1 MKIAVLKERRD
12 GEKRVA
18 ASPDSVAKY
27 IQLGCSVTVETGA
40 GDAAS
45 ILDDAFKEAGA
56 TIAKTPADTVKGADL
71 VLKIARPMDSEIKL
85 FSKGQALACHAYALT
100 EGATVKALNDQG
112 VTLFAM
118 ELVPRITRAQSMD
131 ILSSQ
136 ANMSG
141 YKAVLD
147 ALEHYGRAMPMMS
160 TAAGRVNPANVF
172 IMGVGV
178 AGLQAIATAKRLG
191 AIVHATDVRP
201 ATKEQVESLGG
212 KFLAVENE
220 EFQQAQSDGGYA
232 KEMSDDYKR
241 QQAELIA
248 EKIQK
253 MDIVITT
260 ALIPGRPAP
269 VLVTEEHV
277 KSMKPGS
284 VIVDL
289 AVEAGGNCPLSEYG
303 KVVTKH
309 DVTLVGHANVP
320 SRLAET
326 TSQLFARNLLNFL
339 TPMIDKDTGKMKIDR
354 EDAVIQGTLVCI
366 DGEVVQDR
374 VKDALGAGSSK
385 KATPKKAA
393 AKKATKKA
401 GPKKA
406 GAKKAAAKKAP
417 AEKQEAATSAAPA
430 PTSGP
435 AATPA
440 NDSAGTD
447 GKEG

>member
-1 MKIAVLKERRD
+1 MKIAVLKERRA

-18 ASPDSVAKY
+18 ASPDSIAKF
-27 IQLGCSVTVETGA
+27 IQLNCTVTVESGA
-40 GDAAS
+40 GESAS
-45 ILDDAFKEAGA
+45 ISDDAYKAAGA
-56 TIAKTPADTVKGADL
+56 QIAKSPADTVKGADL
-71 VLKIARPMDSEIKL
+71 VLKIARPTDEEIKL

-100 EGATVKALNDQG
+100 EGAMVQKLAAQG

-136 ANMSG
+136 ANMAG

-147 ALEHYGRAMPMMS
+147 ALQYYGRALPMMS

-172 IMGVGV
+172 VMGVGV

-191 AIVHATDVRP
+191 AIVWATDVRP
-201 ATKEQVESLGG
+201 DTKEQVESLGG

-220 EFQQAQSDGGYA
+220 EFQQAQTEGGYA
-232 KEMSDDYKR
+232 KEMSADYKR

-248 EKIQK
+248 EKIK
-253 MDIVITT
+253 TMDIVITT

-269 VLVTEEHV
+269 VLVTEDHV
-277 KSMKPGS
+277 KSMKPGA

-289 AVEAGGNCPLSEYG
+289 AVETGGNCPLSEYG

-309 DVTLVGHANVP
+309 GVTLVGHDNVP

-339 TPMIDKDTGKMKIDR
+339 TPMIDKDSGALKIDL
-354 EDAVIQGTLVCI
+354 EDTVVKGTLVCRG
-366 DGEVVQDR
+366 GEIVHDR
-374 VKDALGAGSSK
+374 VKETAGSATAQKAAPAK
-385 KATPKKAA
+385 KKSGAKKSAKKSAAKKSAAKKSAA
-393 AKKATKKA
+393 AK
-401 GPKKA
+401 
-406 GAKKAAAKKAP
+406 P
-417 AEKQEAATSAAPA
+417 AEAPA
-430 PTSGP
+430 PAPDDTKAADSG
-435 AATPA
+435 
-440 NDSAGTD
+440 DEK
-447 GKEG
+447 KEG

>member
-1 MKIAVLKERRD
+1 MKIAVLKERR
-12 GEKRVA
+12 ENEHRVA

-27 IQLGCSVTVETGA
+27 VQLNCTVTVESGA
-40 GDAAS
+40 GDGAS
-45 ILDDAFKEAGA
+45 ISDEAFKEAGA
-56 TIAKTPADTVKGADL
+56 TIAKTAADAVKGADL
-71 VLKIARPMDSEIKL
+71 VLKVARPTDAEIAL

-100 EGATVKALNDQG
+100 EADMVGKLAAKG

-136 ANMSG
+136 ANMAG
-141 YKAVLD
+141 YKSVLD
-147 ALEHYGRAMPMMS
+147 ALEHYGRALPMMS

-172 IMGVGV
+172 VMGVGV

-191 AIVHATDVRP
+191 AIVWATDVRP

-220 EFQQAQSDGGYA
+220 EFEQAQTDGGYA
-232 KEMSDDYKR
+232 KEMSEDYKR

-248 EKIQK
+248 DKIK
-253 MDIVITT
+253 TMDVVITT

-269 VLVTEEHV
+269 VLVTEDHV

-289 AVEAGGNCPLSEYG
+289 AVETGGNCPLSEYG
-303 KVVTKH
+303 KVVQKH
-309 DVTLVGHANVP
+309 GVTLVGHANVP

-339 TPMIDKDTGKMKIDR
+339 TPMIDKETGALTIDR
-354 EDAVIQGTLVCI
+354 EDAVVEGTLVTQ
-366 DGEVVQDR
+366 DGAIVHER
-374 VKDALGAGSSK
+374 VKDAVPA
-385 KATPKKAA
+385 PKKAPA
-393 AKKATKKA
+393 KKKTGAKKA
-401 GPKKA
+401 
-406 GAKKAAAKKAP
+406 AKKAAAKKGAAAKP
-417 AEKQEAATSAAPA
+417 AAAPA
-430 PTSGP
+430 QS
-435 AATPA
+435 
-440 NDSAGTD
+440 DK
-447 GKEG
+447 KEG

>member
-18 ASPDSVAKY
+18 ASPDSIAKFK
-27 IQLGCSVTVETGA
+27 QLNCDVVVESGA
-40 GDAAS
+40 GDNAS
-45 ILDDAFKEAGA
+45 ISDAAFADAGA
-56 TIAKTPADTVKGADL
+56 SIAKTPAETVKGAD
-71 VLKIARPMDSEIKL
+71 VILKIARPTDEEIKL
-85 FSKGQALACHAYALT
+85 FTKGQALACHAHALT
-100 EGATVKALNDQG
+100 EPDMVKALADAG

-136 ANMSG
+136 ANMAG

-147 ALEHYGRAMPMMS
+147 ALEHYGRALPMMS

-191 AIVHATDVRP
+191 AIVWATDVRP

-220 EFQQAQSDGGYA
+220 EFQQAQTDGGYA

-241 QQAELIA
+241 QQADLISK
-248 EKIQK
+248 EIQK

-269 VLVTEEHV
+269 VLVTEDHV
-277 KSMKPGS
+277 KSMKPGA

-339 TPMIDKDTGKMKIDR
+339 TPMIDKETGAFSIDR
-354 EDAVIQGTLVCI
+354 EDAVVEGALVTI
-366 DGEVVQDR
+366 DGAVVDER
-374 VKDALGAGSSK
+374 VPAATGKAAG
-385 KATPKKAA
+385 KKAA
-393 AKKATKKA
+393 AKKTTRKA
-401 GPKKA
+401 GSRKSA
-406 GAKKAAAKKAP
+406 AKKAAA
-417 AEKQEAATSAAPA
+417 EKPA
-430 PTSGP
+430 PK
-435 AATPA
+435 A
-440 NDSAGTD
+440 
-447 GKEG
+447 EGEEG

>member
-1 MKIAVLKERRD
+1 MKIAVLKERRA

-18 ASPDSVAKY
+18 ASPDSVAKF
-27 IQLGCSVTVETGA
+27 IQLNCTVTVESGA
-40 GDAAS
+40 GESAS
-45 ILDDAFKEAGA
+45 ISDEAYKNAGA
-56 TIAKTPADTVKGADL
+56 QIAKTPSETVKGADL
-71 VLKIARPMDSEIKL
+71 VLKIARPMEDEIKL
-85 FSKGQALACHAYALT
+85 FAKGQALACHAYALT
-100 EGATVKALNDQG
+100 EGDLVRKLATQG

-147 ALEHYGRAMPMMS
+147 ALQHYGRALPMMS

-172 IMGVGV
+172 VMGVGV

-191 AIVHATDVRP
+191 AIVWATDVRP
-201 ATKEQVESLGG
+201 DTKEQVESLGG
-212 KFLAVENE
+212 KFVAVENE
-220 EFQQAQSDGGYA
+220 EFQQAQTDGGYA

-248 EKIQK
+248 EKIK
-253 MDIVITT
+253 TMDIVITT

-269 VLVTEEHV
+269 VLVTEDHV
-277 KSMKPGS
+277 KSMKPGA

-289 AVEAGGNCPLSEYG
+289 AVETGGNCPLSEYG

-309 DVTLVGHANVP
+309 GVTLIGHDNVP

-339 TPMIDKDTGKMKIDR
+339 TPMIDKESGALTIDMEDTVV
-354 EDAVIQGTLVCI
+354 AGTLVCR
-366 DGEVVQDR
+366 DGEVVHDR
-374 VKDALGAGSSK
+374 VKEAIGAP
-385 KATPKKAA
+385 TKKAA
-393 AKKATKKA
+393 SKSGAAKKKA
-401 GPKKA
+401 GSKKSTKKSA
-406 GAKKAAAKKAP
+406 AKKAAAAKPATAP
-417 AEKQEAATSAAPA
+417 TPSLETTSAPD
-430 PTSGP
+430 SG
-435 AATPA
+435 
-440 NDSAGTD
+440 DEK
-447 GKEG
+447 KEG